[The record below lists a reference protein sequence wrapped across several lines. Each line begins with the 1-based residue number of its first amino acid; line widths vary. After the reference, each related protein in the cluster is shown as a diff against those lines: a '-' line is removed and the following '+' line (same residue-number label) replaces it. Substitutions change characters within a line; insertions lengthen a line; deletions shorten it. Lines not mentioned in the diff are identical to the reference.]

1 MKKIVAWARRN
12 PWDLAACLLFLLLAA
27 LILANLSMFPVFLDM
42 PYHLAATRGFMESGG
57 VVTWDWW
64 EFAPAGRPHIY
75 PPLLHVVMS
84 IPLGLGLSEQAVGA
98 FFSLIMFPLIML
110 SMWWMV
116 RRLFGPRQAFY
127 SSVLLLVPYA
137 FFRQSA
143 VTTAASLVLALT
155 PLIFLGLERKRWV
168 TPALLLAACLYTH
181 LVLGHLVALAL
192 FIYLLHRREMWRGIL
207 KVLAAAYI
215 LYIPWGLNIALH
227 LSSFSVSEAG
237 GGAASVHLLIWMAAL
252 AALPLCY
259 IRKGRHYILSSYFLS
274 MIPIVFFYSNRF
286 WDGHALLPLAML
298 GGLFLETLHDGLSRL
313 FAALPDIGRR
323 AGGMVA
329 ACVVGLLSLAL
340 LLVDPVMTWGGKAP
354 AGAGPK
360 NPPVMNPPA
369 TDYRPPG
376 SSGEATG
383 PAFPGARVPF
393 MEGDSA
399 ESPYISQLYV
409 DTYAAQPVIFA
420 DLEKRQA
427 STPPPNRP
435 QQPEKGNSPYEQGKE
450 RQGNVPAVPGRP
462 TYAPTGPAIS
472 PGAVSKSKDIN
483 LDFRF
488 TTMMELAVG
497 DESGKNEGPGN
508 GVMFSRENLELCRII
523 EENSDEGDVVFVGEA
538 RLADLVF
545 AMTGRPVSSG
555 MFREVSPEEAT
566 DPQDAAIVVVPN
578 RGVAPGMPPGAP
590 QDGLRAAPQQAAGE
604 LLATVGPYSVYLNQ
618 RAEAEVRPA
627 SPAFPLWAAYLVL
640 ALAGLLV
647 ALDRFLYLK
656 GRGGG
661 GDPEASGG
669 PPPQGLSPGE
679 EGAASFL
686 VAVPCLNEEANIGR
700 VVREVREAAPQARVL
715 VVDDGSRDRTAEEA
729 AGAGAVVVRNR
740 RNLGVGRSLQRAFRL
755 ALSSGHA
762 WMVRLDGDGQH
773 DPSFLADLLRPL
785 REGQADAVVG
795 SRYAGM
801 SRDPDLSTTSLRRG
815 SRRLFAL
822 VVRLYTGRRFSDPNS
837 GMWAFNRR
845 AMRFLA
851 EIDLMDYPEGDMLIQ
866 LQKAGFRVAEVP
878 VRMRPRRAGRSSIR
892 PVKALLHLARL
903 LLHPVFD
910 PPGRPAEPASGTAAA
925 GA

>member
-1 MKKIVAWARRN
+1 MGKTIAWVRRN

-27 LILANLSMFPVFLDM
+27 LILANLSMFPIFLDM

-75 PPLLHVVMS
+75 PPLLHVLMS
-84 IPLGLGLSEQAVGA
+84 IPLGLGVSEEVVGT

-116 RRLFGPRQAFY
+116 RRLFGSRQAFY
-127 SSVLLLVPYA
+127 SSALLLVPYA

-155 PLIFLGLERKRWV
+155 PLIFLGLERRRWV
-168 TPALLLAACLYTH
+168 TPAVLLAACLYTH

-215 LYIPWGLNIALH
+215 LYIPWGLNVALH

-274 MIPIVFFYSNRF
+274 MVPIVFFYPNRF

-298 GGLFLETLHDGLSRL
+298 GGLFLDALHEGLSRL
-313 FAALPDIGRR
+313 FATLPDTGKR
-323 AGGMVA
+323 AGGAVA
-329 ACVVGLLSLAL
+329 ACIVGLISLVL

-360 NPPVMNPPA
+360 NLPNTNPPA
-369 TDYRPPG
+369 MDYLPPG
-376 SSGEATG
+376 MPGG
-383 PAFPGARVPF
+383 PAGPTLPGASAPF
-393 MEGDSA
+393 MEGDYA
-399 ESPYISQLYV
+399 EHLYIPQLYV
-409 DTYAAQPVIFA
+409 DTYTAQPVAFTE
-420 DLEKRQA
+420 LEELQA
-427 STPPPNRP
+427 STPPPPRP
-435 QQPEKGNSPYEQGKE
+435 QKPEKGNSPYSQGKE
-450 RQGNVPAVPGRP
+450 RQGSVPTAPGRPPNAPAVPP
-462 TYAPTGPAIS
+462 AP
-472 PGAVSKSKDIN
+472 PGAKSRSGDIN
-483 LDFRF
+483 LNFRY
-488 TTMMELAVG
+488 TTLMELAVG
-497 DESGKNEGPGN
+497 DDSGKNEGPGN
-508 GVMFSRENLELCRII
+508 GVMFSQENLELCRII
-523 EENSDEGDVVFVGEA
+523 EENSDEGDMVFVGEA

-566 DPQDAAIVVVPN
+566 DPREAAIVVAQN
-578 RGVAPGMPPGAP
+578 RGGAPRMPQGMP
-590 QDGLRAAPQQAAGE
+590 QQERQAAAQQAAGE
-604 LLATVGPYSVYLNQ
+604 LLATAGPYSVYLNQ
-618 RAEAEVRPA
+618 RSETKVLPA

-640 ALAGLLV
+640 ALAGLLM

-656 GRGGG
+656 GRNGS
-661 GDPEASGG
+661 GDPAEPGG
-669 PPPQGLSPGE
+669 PVPEGLSPGE
-679 EGAASFL
+679 DGASSFL
-686 VAVPCLNEEANIGR
+686 VAVPCLNEEGNIGR
-700 VVREVREAAPQARVL
+700 VVREVRKAAPEARIL

-773 DPSFLADLLRPL
+773 DPSFLTDLLRPL
-785 REGQADAVVG
+785 REGEADAVVG
-795 SRYAGM
+795 SRYAGK
-801 SRDPDLSTTSLRRG
+801 SRGPDLSTTSLRRG

-822 VVRLYTGRRFSDPNS
+822 VVRLYAGRSFSDPNS

-892 PVKALLHLARL
+892 PLKALLHLARL